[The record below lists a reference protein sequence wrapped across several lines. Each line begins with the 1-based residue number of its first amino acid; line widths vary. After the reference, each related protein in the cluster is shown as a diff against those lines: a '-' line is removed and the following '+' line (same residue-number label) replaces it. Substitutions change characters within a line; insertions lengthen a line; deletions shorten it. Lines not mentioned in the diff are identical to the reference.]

1 MLIEIQI
8 VCSRSIDKS
17 SLSGE
22 PLVYVFQSTF
32 DIHQDLMQHYECLQ
46 DCIWSIVIDAAAL
59 SIKSRH
65 LFMTFYVLYFA
76 GNIYQV
82 LERVLIWLTFW
93 FWR

>member
-46 DCIWSIVIDAAAL
+46 DCI
-59 SIKSRH
+59 
-65 LFMTFYVLYFA
+65 
-76 GNIYQV
+76 
-82 LERVLIWLTFW
+82 
-93 FWR
+93 